1 MNEYITDLIQYTID
15 FESIDD
21 SIHYKCLVA
30 EFRAGLGLAWGHW
43 SWPVVNLVSMVV
55 SQYR

>member
-21 SIHYKCLVA
+21 SIHYKCHVA
-30 EFRAGLGLAWGHW
+30 EFRAGLGVTWGIEAG
-43 SWPVVNLVSMVV
+43 
-55 SQYR
+55 Q